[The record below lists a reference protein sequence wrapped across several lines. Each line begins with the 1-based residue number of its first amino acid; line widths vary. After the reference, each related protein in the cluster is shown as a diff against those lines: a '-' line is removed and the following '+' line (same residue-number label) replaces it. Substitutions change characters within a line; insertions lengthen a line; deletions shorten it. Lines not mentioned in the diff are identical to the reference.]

1 MGGRKSA
8 KRIKDFDLLRKGI
21 VISLNTP
28 QTVYAKDIV
37 LVGGGHSHVLFIR
50 RWKMK
55 PLPDTRLTL
64 ISPQVYTPYSGML
77 PGLIAEHYTFEQ
89 THIDLRR
96 LCQWAGVRFI
106 QDRVVDIEPD
116 TQHLSLKNYPQLNYD
131 VLSLD
136 IGLTPDL
143 SIPGATEHT
152 IPVKPISDF
161 FAQWQSLKQRVTEDK
176 QSHYTIGIVGGG
188 AGSIELA
195 LAISYS
201 LKSVNAHYTI
211 HLFTASAHI
220 LPDYLPKTRQHV
232 RHKLFQAHVNIHE
245 NFKVSNVCSHGIYN
259 QNNEEVLLDKIF
271 WCTHGQGAD
280 WLKNTLL
287 DISEQG
293 FVLVKNTL
301 QALKF
306 DNIFAAGDIA
316 HLTPEANPKA
326 GVYAVRMA
334 PILFHNICALLAN
347 RSLKLFKPQKHF
359 LSLLACGEKDA
370 IGERVPFSFHG
381 PWVWRW
387 KDFLDRQFIEAFQ
400 QLSLAEMSS
409 LTKFYR
415 FKNSSPVMR
424 CDGCGAKISQDILA
438 ETLETI
444 GVNYQAEDAAVIPWR
459 EAKFLLQTV
468 DQLRAFI
475 DDPWLFG
482 RIAIVHALSDIYAMG
497 GKPHSVQ
504 VAITLPYQ
512 QQNCLKR
519 ELLLLMQGI
528 QYELD
533 EAECALVGGHTAE
546 GAELSVAITANGRR
560 GLGKLWQKTGA
571 KPGDVLILTKPL
583 STGVILA
590 ANKAAQAKGNWVE
603 EMLAMMLLS
612 NRAAVPIVKKFQPHA
627 VTDITGFGLLGH
639 LLEMLKPEQLSAELD
654 LGQLPVLEGATDLF
668 RHGWQST
675 LQAANENSRHY
686 LHKANQ
692 WLKEAHYPLLFDPQ
706 TSGGLL
712 VAVSED
718 VAYDC
723 LNGLQIDYP
732 QAAIV
737 GKILPKEEQTTTT
750 VYLKK

>member
-1 MGGRKSA
+1 MN
-8 KRIKDFDLLRKGI
+8 I
-21 VISLNTP
+21 P
-28 QTVYAKDIV
+28 QTVYANDIV

-64 ISPQVYTPYSGML
+64 ISPQVFTPYSGML

-106 QDRVVDIEPD
+106 VDRVVDIEPD
-116 TQHLSLKNYPQLNYD
+116 TQHLSLENYPQLNYD
-131 VLSLD
+131 ALSLD

-143 SIPGATEHT
+143 IIPGATEYT
-152 IPVKPISDF
+152 IPVKPISEF
-161 FAQWQSLKQRVTEDK
+161 YAQWQSLKQLVKEDK
-176 QSHYTIGIVGGG
+176 QSHYTIGIIGGG

-195 LAISYS
+195 LAISHS

-211 HLFTASAHI
+211 HLFTASSHI

-232 RHKLFQAHVNIHE
+232 KHKLFQAHVNIHE
-245 NFKVSNVCSHGIYN
+245 DFKVSNVCDHGVYS

-280 WLKNTLL
+280 WLKNTSL
-287 DISEQG
+287 DLSEQG

-301 QALKF
+301 QTLKF

-334 PILFHNICALLAN
+334 PVLFHNIRALLAD
-347 RSLKLFKPQKHF
+347 RPLKPFKPQKHF

-370 IGERVPFSFHG
+370 VGERVPFSFSG
-381 PWVWRW
+381 TWVWRW
-387 KDFLDRQFIEAFQ
+387 KDFLDRRFMGKFQ
-400 QLSLAEMSS
+400 QLSSAEMPS
-409 LTKFYR
+409 LSEFFCVKSV
-415 FKNSSPVMR
+415 NPVMR
-424 CDGCGAKISQDILA
+424 CDGCGAKISQDMLA
-438 ETLETI
+438 ETLEAVGI
-444 GVNYQAEDAAVIPWR
+444 KYQVEDAAVIPWR
-459 EAKFLLQTV
+459 EANYLLQTV

-475 DDPWLFG
+475 DDPWLFC
-482 RIAIVHALSDIYAMG
+482 RIAIIHALSDIYAMG

-504 VAITLPYQ
+504 IAITLPYQ
-512 QQNCLKR
+512 QPNCLKQD
-519 ELLLLMQGI
+519 LYLLMNGI
-528 QYELD
+528 QTALD
-533 EAECALVGGHTAE
+533 EADCSLVGGHTAE
-546 GAELSVAITANGRR
+546 GAELSVAVTVNGRR
-560 GLGKLWQKTGA
+560 GLGKIWQKTGA

-583 STGVILA
+583 GTGVILA
-590 ANKAAQAKGNWVE
+590 ANKVAQAKGDWVDK
-603 EMLAMMLLS
+603 MLEMMLLS
-612 NRAAVPIVKKFQPHA
+612 NRAAVPLVKKFQPHA

-639 LLEMLKPEQLSAELD
+639 LLEMLKPEQLSVELD
-654 LGQLPVLEGATDLF
+654 MAQLPVLEGATDLF

-675 LQAANENSRHY
+675 LHAANENNHYY

-692 WLKEAHYPLLFDPQ
+692 WLKEVNYPLLFDPQ

-718 VAYDC
+718 VANDC
-723 LNGLQIDYP
+723 LNALRIDYP